1 MVEKQKPYPHNAIT
15 DCLEKILRAKKEYAV
30 HRNLEDFPELRKEFE
45 TAKLPIDPRLPVDL
59 ICANEIKEET
69 ASGEKTQRWHY
80 TLFLVNSTEEISD
93 LLKDRLRFYQFYLSG
108 IRSIEPN
115 RLMIVTVIPH
125 QFTLLQDN
133 IRFFRENGFG
143 LWKIDVDAVKK
154 KVIVSAKDL
163 RKHMIKAFKNTIEES
178 KREIP
183 TEAEKWLPTIQIA
196 DEIGVDPKEL
206 RDAVSKKAPDF
217 VLFFE
222 EYVEDAVESIAGM
235 SPEKFGKRY
244 IDREILDSVLKVE
257 NIPYQDELF
266 RLINKHLTD
275 KGDDYDFTK
284 NCFQILWTSNF
295 NENYPLTLSD
305 LEALLQQF
313 FPTYREHFIHQLQV
327 FLLGAIILSHLFKNR
342 KNFFDTSEID
352 DEKKANIHKG
362 WLLASSI
369 HDFTY
374 PLQRYDEWG
383 GKFFKEQLNIDRI
396 LSFLELKN
404 IYVEE
409 DFSTCTEHL
418 LSQLENN
425 FIGTDSW
432 QRNRFCNAIRRFCY
446 YEKTEK
452 KNHGLMCSFYL
463 QKKFRSETK
472 FDREFHE
479 KILLPAAVAVAMHDN
494 EIWQILGGN
503 VDGNIKQR
511 WEYIAE
517 VLELKELKE
526 DVKITRILKKD
537 GVNDEDKNKQIAE
550 ILRDEK
556 KNWVGDIYTDI
567 SYIIETKSIGLDF
580 KDQPLAFLLV
590 LLDNLQD
597 YGRPC
602 EDDEFKQEMEAAD
615 IRLKDIVSDKDAKKI
630 TIQLYFSETEEK
642 SARFMTRKLAIFK
655 KIAKFLRSPDISFD
669 VEYWDR
675 EIENRAKHRFTIK

>member
-15 DCLEKILRAKKEYAV
+15 DCLEKILRAKKGYAV
-30 HRNLEDFPELRKEFE
+30 HRNLEDFPELREEFE
-45 TAKLPIDPRLPVDL
+45 TTELPIDPRLPVDL
-59 ICANEIKEET
+59 ICANEVMEET
-69 ASGEKTQRWHY
+69 ASGEEKQYWHY
-80 TLFLVNSTEEISD
+80 TLFLVNSTEEISE

-108 IRSIEPN
+108 IISIEPN

-125 QFTLLQDN
+125 QFTLLQKD
-133 IRFFRENGFG
+133 IKFFKENGFG
-143 LWKIDVDAVKK
+143 LWKIDIDEVKK
-154 KVIVSAKDL
+154 KEIVVANDL
-163 RKHMIKAFKNTIEES
+163 RQHMIKAFKNTIKKSEE
-178 KREIP
+178 EVP
-183 TEAEKWLPTIQIA
+183 TEPKKWLPTIKIA
-196 DEIGVDPKEL
+196 DEIGVDPEKL
-206 RDAVSKKAPDF
+206 KDAVSKKAPDF

-222 EYVEDAVESIAGM
+222 EYVEDAVESIVGM

-275 KGDDYDFTK
+275 KGSDYDFTK
-284 NCFQILWTSNF
+284 NCFQTLWNSNF
-295 NENYPLTLSD
+295 NEAYPLTLRNF
-305 LEALLQQF
+305 EALLQQF

-327 FLLGAIILSHLFKNR
+327 FLLGAIILSHLFKNP

-352 DEKKANIHKG
+352 DEEKVNIHKG

-383 GKFFKEQLNIDRI
+383 GNFFKEQLNIDRL

-409 DFSTCTEHL
+409 DFSTCTEYL
-418 LSQLENN
+418 LAQLNNN
-425 FIGTDSW
+425 FIGADSW
-432 QRNRFCNAIRRFCY
+432 QKNRFYNAIRRFCY

-452 KNHGLMCSFYL
+452 KNHGLMCNFYL
-463 QKKFRSETK
+463 QKKFRNETK

-494 EIWQILGGN
+494 EIWQILSGN
-503 VDGNIKQR
+503 VNGNIEQR

-517 VLELKELKE
+517 VLGLKELKE
-526 DVKITRILKKD
+526 NVRITSILKND
-537 GVNDEDKNKQIAE
+537 GVNDEDKNKQIAK

-567 SYIIETKSIGLDF
+567 SYIIKTKPIGLDF
-580 KDQPLAFLLV
+580 KGQPLAFLLI

-602 EDDEFKQEMEAAD
+602 EDDELKQEMEAAD
-615 IRLKDIVSDKDAKKI
+615 IRLKEIISDKDSKVI
-630 TIQLYFSETEEK
+630 TIRLFFSQTEESMGFIK
-642 SARFMTRKLAIFK
+642 GKLKILRKIE
-655 KIAKFLRSPDISFD
+655 KFLRSPDTKFII
-669 VEYWDR
+669 EYWDR
-675 EIENRAKHRFTIK
+675 ENERKAKFRRTIN